1 MDWKMTEEEHKR
13 NVGFIAAWYALELD
27 VHKTAVEKG
36 WWEKGRSDG
45 ECIALIHSELSEAL
59 EALRMGNPP
68 DDKIPS
74 YTGAEAELADVIIR
88 IMDFAGRNGW
98 DVAGAV
104 IEKAKF
110 NKTREKRHGKA
121 F

>member
-1 MDWKMTEEEHKR
+1 MTEEEHVEK
-13 NVGFIAAWYALELD
+13 VGFIEAWTKVEMD
-27 VHKTAVEKG
+27 VHSTAVEKG
-36 WWEKGRSDG
+36 WWEKDRSDG

-68 DDKIPS
+68 DDKIPIYS
-74 YTGAEAELADVIIR
+74 GAEAELADVIIR

-104 IEKAKF
+104 IEKARF
-110 NKTREKRHGKA
+110 NKTREKRHGKV